1 MAADNNCKVR
11 TQVFVVGAHEDAHRG
26 GGALGFRGAVAG
38 DAKEIADLFV
48 DLEDFGVRGRVGRE
62 RRQDQ
67 RDEAGDAGAI
77 SPYADCGRQLY
88 V

>member
-1 MAADNNCKVR
+1 MAADYNCKVR
-11 TQVFVVGAHEDAHRG
+11 TQVFVVGAHENAHRG

-48 DLEDFGVRGRVGRE
+48 DFEDFGVGRGVGRE

-67 RDEAGDAGAI
+67 RDEAGDAGSI
-77 SPYADCGRQLY
+77 TPYTDCGR
-88 V
+88 